1 MHVAR
6 GAYVGLA
13 AVGPDLTNV
22 AAVAERSALP
32 AGSPEARWQALVDR
46 FPPVADRLAGATRV
60 SPVRAVGPFS
70 RWTTRAT
77 GDGALLVGDAADFYD
92 PFTGEGIFA
101 ALRGA
106 ELAAARLLP
115 ALAAGDLSRRSL
127 RGYDRDRLRV
137 FGGKWLL
144 ERVIGLAVSRP
155 RVLDHVARRLARRP
169 DLADLLVGATGDFVP
184 ARRVLNPSV
193 ALRLLW

>member
-1 MHVAR
+1 
-6 GAYVGLA
+6 
-13 AVGPDLTNV
+13 VGPDLTNV
-22 AAVAERSALP
+22 SAVAEIAAVPPGTPEARWRGLVAQVPAVAERL
-32 AGSPEARWQALVDR
+32 ARAT
-46 FPPVADRLAGATRV
+46 LA

-77 GDGALLVGDAADFYD
+77 GNGALLVGDAADFYD

-106 ELAAARLLP
+106 ELAAGRLLP
-115 ALAAGDLSRRSL
+115 ALDRGGVTRRRL
-127 RGYDRDRLRV
+127 RAYDRDRLRT

-144 ERVIGLAVSRP
+144 ERAIGLAVARP
-155 RVLDHVARRLARRP
+155 RLLDHVARRLVRRP

-184 ARRVLNPSV
+184 ARHVLNPAV